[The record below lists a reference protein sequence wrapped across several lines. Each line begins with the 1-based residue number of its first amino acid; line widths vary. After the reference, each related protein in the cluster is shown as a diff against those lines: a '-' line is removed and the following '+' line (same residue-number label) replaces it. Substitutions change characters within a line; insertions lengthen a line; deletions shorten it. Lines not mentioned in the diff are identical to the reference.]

1 MLIKEGDLV
10 LLWFDEKR
18 RWVVKVERGKRF
30 GSDKGF
36 IRAEQLIGRE
46 YGESIETSKGWRVFL
61 LRPTLSDILEEFK
74 RKTQVIYPKDIGYM
88 IVRLG
93 IKPGMK
99 VLEAG
104 TGSGYVTASLSWL
117 GARVYSFEI
126 KKEHLKVS
134 IRNLERFGLKK
145 NVIYIYDDVGRAPE
159 VLGERIIDAAII
171 DLANPWEK
179 VESVARVLKGG
190 APAAFFLPTYN
201 QLERL
206 KESIKPFFTP
216 IETYELMLRRVKVE
230 KGATRPEQ
238 IMIGFTGFIVITR
251 KKRM

>member
-1 MLIKEGDLV
+1 MIKEGDLV
-10 LLWFDEKR
+10 LLWFDERR

-30 GSDKGF
+30 ESDRGV
-36 IRAEQLIGRE
+36 IQLDQVIGKE
-46 YGESIETSKGWRVFL
+46 YGESVETSKGWKAFL

-74 RKTQVIYPKDIGYM
+74 RRTQVIYPKDIGYM
-88 IVRLG
+88 ILRLG
-93 IKPGMK
+93 VRPGVK

-126 KKEHLKVS
+126 RKEHLITS
-134 IRNLERFGLKK
+134 IKNLERFGLRR
-145 NVIYIYDDVGRAPE
+145 NVVYIYDDVERAPE
-159 VLGERIIDAAII
+159 ILGEGTMDIAII

-179 VESVARVLKGG
+179 VKSVAKVLKGG

-206 KESIKPFFTP
+206 KESLKPYFTP
-216 IETYELMLRRVKVE
+216 METYEIMLRKIKVE
-230 KGATRPEQ
+230 RGATRPEQ
-238 IMIGFTGFIVITR
+238 MMIGFTGFIVITR